1 MLRPILVFSL
11 SLDQAEQKKMIFIV
25 ATNIVTSRPPERR
38 PTRTPHA
45 RANLVSNNKNIV
57 TIIKIVKVG
66 GTEYWVT

>member
-11 SLDQAEQKKMIFIV
+11 SIDQAEQKKMIFIV

-38 PTRTPHA
+38 PTGTPHA